1 MKSFF
6 RFKTIKQTKNCK
18 SFFKSHYLKE
28 KKKHTAKT
36 IWSARNVIYTGK
48 LKILTFRFYLASAF
62 IQPGRAN
69 NARKHYVTR
78 LSSSLQHHFEPHNIE
93 QKRKQ

>member
-28 KKKHTAKT
+28 KKTYGKNNLERKKCNLYRETKDLNFPVLSGQRFH
-36 IWSARNVIYTGK
+36 SAR
-48 LKILTFRFYLASAF
+48 SC
-62 IQPGRAN
+62 Q
-69 NARKHYVTR
+69 
-78 LSSSLQHHFEPHNIE
+78 
-93 QKRKQ
+93 